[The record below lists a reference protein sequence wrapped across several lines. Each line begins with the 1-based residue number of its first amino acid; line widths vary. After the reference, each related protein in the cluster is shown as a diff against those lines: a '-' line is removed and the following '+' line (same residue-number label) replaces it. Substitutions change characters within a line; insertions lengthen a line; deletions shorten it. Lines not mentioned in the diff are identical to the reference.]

1 MINIIKYPSR
11 KAGFMAAIA
20 ISLAV
25 HFGLYVIVRTM
36 PIISVALG
44 MRGVEFVDED
54 YDRAILIDFSKKLSY
69 PPGYIGFRAPQKTL
83 SLEEIKKQEEKR
95 ARLEAQRRKRD
106 EERRLEDQ
114 EKLAKR
120 EAEEKA
126 RVEELAKN
134 APAPAP
140 ANDGYPGGFG
150 KINTAPIRDQIQQL
164 YNANKAGKLV
174 IPDGKVKVGVAG
186 IIKPDGTLANYRIII
201 PSGVAEID
209 QAALAILEAVSV
221 SRALGPLHNLSSLSM
236 VLEIDQTAQLHV
248 TGFTSSEQDARA
260 IVDLANTVLLFAKIR
275 KSADPAS
282 MMMLNNLKV
291 SRSGQRVQA
300 VISVSRQKA
309 TDTLHSTMGNGQG

>member
-1 MINIIKYPSR
+1 
-11 KAGFMAAIA
+11 MAAIA

-114 EKLAKR
+114 EILAKR
-120 EAEEKA
+120 EAEEKS
-126 RVEELAKN
+126 RVAELAKT

-275 KSADPAS
+275 KSTDPAS